1 VNFRRDRSIASTP
14 APTISRMHS
23 LESEALINART
34 STVWEVLTDAGNLT
48 VWESG
53 ITAVDGELRN
63 GGRVRF
69 HTTGTGP
76 RSIRVRVQQLPG
88 RVMIWTAHLP
98 LGLSKTARTFTLSPA
113 DGLTRLHVK
122 EAHSGLLRLLGGPTL
137 QFSDRPLADFV
148 SSVKKRAELLDRL

>member
-1 VNFRRDRSIASTP
+1 
-14 APTISRMHS
+14 MHS
-23 LESEALINART
+23 LESEALINARP

-69 HTTGTGP
+69 HTTGTGR

-88 RVMIWTAHLP
+88 RVMVWTARLP
-98 LGLSKTARTFTLSPA
+98 LGVSTTARTFTLAPA
-113 DGLTRLHVK
+113 DGMTSFHVK
-122 EAHSGLLRLLGGPTL
+122 DEHRGLLHLLGGHTL
-137 QFSDRPLADFV
+137 RFANQSLADFV
-148 SSVKKRAELLDRL
+148 SAVKKRAELLDRL